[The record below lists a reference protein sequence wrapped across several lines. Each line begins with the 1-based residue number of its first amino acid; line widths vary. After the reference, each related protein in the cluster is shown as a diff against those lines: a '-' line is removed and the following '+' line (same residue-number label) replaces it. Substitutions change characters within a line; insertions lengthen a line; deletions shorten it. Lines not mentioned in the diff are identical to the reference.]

1 MSETTSSI
9 KAGRSFMMVMVTNRP
24 WPRLNVS
31 DIHWSDRPG
40 RGSIYGTVRVRDGAL
55 CSRKLTAAY
64 SPARGKISHVCSD
77 LEADV
82 GQMQM
87 NLFEKVRVFLYLR
100 SEFGVLREELLDVLC
115 VVCGVQR
122 DLGGD
127 SVSRLGG
134 DQKSRSLHAGHHR
147 EKKVQQDIRV
157 RIERLVVED
166 VLEEQCVDKSPSD
179 HDGEEAEHERPRPH
193 HVPHPVGRTFAER
206 ELITGSHPGVFVPMG
221 LPGDF
226 FHDDQCRVAG
236 RPEDG

>member
-55 CSRKLTAAY
+55 CSRKLTAAD

-115 VVCGVQR
+115 RLFPFGL
-122 DLGGD
+122 DLGRVLALHLAAAASERGITELVAD
-127 SVSRLGG
+127 ILPDNHACAEQEPLCSYRRSRRGG
-134 DQKSRSLHAGHHR
+134 PA
-147 EKKVQQDIRV
+147 
-157 RIERLVVED
+157 
-166 VLEEQCVDKSPSD
+166 
-179 HDGEEAEHERPRPH
+179 
-193 HVPHPVGRTFAER
+193 
-206 ELITGSHPGVFVPMG
+206 
-221 LPGDF
+221 
-226 FHDDQCRVAG
+226 
-236 RPEDG
+236 